1 MFMQGNVYVM
11 NKTRKLLLKLA
22 CAAVVCAAVVFVCYK
37 LLFSGADVLVKEAYY
52 EIEYDSA
59 VYALDEDTFSELTS
73 TAQSVV
79 LNGESYKLSLRAGD
93 GVLSVGYTDGG
104 REASLDAAYT
114 LKYRLRGIKNNTL
127 TARFEDGSYYKL
139 ASVTAP
145 SQYSV
150 RKDAADLDGDPLT
163 TQFAYKRNDTK
174 TGTLNFTVYAL
185 LASEEELAAEG
196 YTETQIGYPDDGT
209 NKAKSKS
216 GIKYDALYKTDGES
230 TYYLLNS
237 PYENAYICIRMD
249 YTPNTAAVNA
259 EALLEAHFANL
270 ADEWANGK
278 GAQEVQAYLD
288 AHVAEP
294 DAQELLR
301 QLLARLLASSAG
313 KTVRDTQNP
322 ATAAALKQLKA
333 EKAQELRALLTN
345 EELDALK
352 AQLAASSNDN
362 EAGIALFN
370 MVSGITTGKQLSS
383 VAADFKQ
390 NFIDDSRW
398 TYLLNGLL
406 MTLLITV
413 VSGTLGVLIGAIVAA
428 IRTTWDK
435 TNENMRPGIGKAL
448 LRGTDKICGIYLTV
462 IRGTP
467 VMVQLLIMYLII
479 FASSSNGTVSAI
491 IAFGINS
498 GAYVAEIIRGGIM
511 SIDQGQFEAGRS
523 LGFGYLKTMLYII
536 LPQVLR
542 DVLPALANEF
552 IALLKETS
560 VSGYVA
566 VKDLNKGG
574 EIIRSVTYSPF
585 MPLIA
590 VALIYLA
597 VVMFFTKLVSLL
609 ERRLR
614 ASGHR

>member
-1 MFMQGNVYVM
+1 M

-448 LRGTDKICGIYLTV
+448 LRGTDKLCGIYLTV